1 MRVSGLVVVMG
12 LVVDGCL
19 PAPAPGP
26 SAAVQAATPPG
37 AIPIQPTGLLPH
49 PGPLPAINVGKS
61 GSMSVG
67 WLFAGTPSDGADGF
81 RVTLTPSVLENPAGN
96 MIYWAFEGYFHDGS
110 TWYMGLQPNG
120 QYGQTA
126 LFSVF
131 GKDTTPLAPACAA
144 GADGGA
150 GTHCHIH
157 YPWELGRSYE
167 LIVRLARGDSQTM
180 VWEGAVADLASGAV
194 TVIGDFGVSAA
205 RGLMRAEGVTFAE
218 FFKRP
223 TPCAEEARSEVLVQQ
238 AFAFRSGQAF
248 PGAVHSLNANS
259 GCHPQF
265 FGDGASFVYLDNG
278 G

>member
-1 MRVSGLVVVMG
+1 MRSLVLAWVPSLLAG
-12 LVVDGCL
+12 ACT
-19 PAPAPGP
+19 PPQAAPSP
-26 SAAVQAATPPG
+26 AVQDATPPA
-37 AIPIQPTGLLPH
+37 AIPIQPTGLQPH
-49 PGPLPAINVGKS
+49 RGPLPSINAGKS
-61 GSMSVG
+61 GSMNVG
-67 WLFAGTPSDGADGF
+67 WLFAGTPGDGADGF
-81 RVTLTPSVLENPAGN
+81 RVTLTPSVLENPGGN

-120 QYGQTA
+120 QFGQTA

-131 GKDTTPLAPACAA
+131 GNGTSALAPACAA

-150 GTHCHIH
+150 GTHCHIP
-157 YPWELGRSYE
+157 YPWALGRSYE
-167 LIVRLARGDSQTM
+167 FIARLARADSQTM
-180 VWEGAVADLASGAV
+180 VWEGVVADLATGVV
-194 TVIGDFGVSAA
+194 TPIGDIGVSAG
-205 RGLMRAEGVTFAE
+205 RGLMRAEAVTFAE

-223 TPCAEEARSEVLVQQ
+223 TPCNEEARSEVLVQQ
-238 AFAFRSGQAF
+238 AFAFRGGRSF